1 MKHINKDNDNKYYFH
16 TTFKLESVG
25 RVHTVAIYNS
35 SVWGGNRYLYSGK
48 YYVLYVESA
57 TSWSSNKGNII
68 KNGLNVVLVPAAIFV
83 NSQLYQKI
91 KSNDI
96 SYLQGT
102 KPSDARLG
110 AIDKK
115 SMPVHIVGM
124 FFFKSDGTKMKNMIS
139 LLCHNLSNEQFAH
152 YAAITPEQVN
162 IPSDVLEAIP
172 YEGIQNSKT
181 GGAPENL
188 WQQLS
193 GAIGGAITSV
203 ADFIYHGLVA
213 LGNFIEHAAEVVA
226 QFAMKLWSTGVS
238 VVKQAVEVIKKAVDA
253 VVEWIKSAAINLLN
267 NVLTP
272 IENKINEWLQNIK
285 DTIVNAYEYY
295 KANEKLS
302 LEWEEKLKEVIY
314 GKGLYV
320 MLGIG
325 AALIAGMYVITGVS
339 MGIGAAAMGILG
351 PLIAGLVAEEIMN
364 KMYSS
369 GYELPFDL
377 PTSFSMDAVKNIV
390 DNLINQIKRD
400 TKDSEWDLIEA
411 FLGNIFGISGII
423 TTLYTAAR
431 YDLSGTLLT
440 ELTVGLSFWAL
451 PYYAI
456 ALALPEDKPVQTIFG
471 AIGLIF
477 SIPALLSVIE
487 VKSIMVVPNSPL
499 KILWSSSWL
508 LTVFSTGI
516 FVTSMLS

>member
-1 MKHINKDNDNKYYFH
+1 M
-16 TTFKLESVG
+16 
-25 RVHTVAIYNS
+25 
-35 SVWGGNRYLYSGK
+35 
-48 YYVLYVESA
+48 
-57 TSWSSNKGNII
+57 
-68 KNGLNVVLVPAAIFV
+68 
-83 NSQLYQKI
+83 
-91 KSNDI
+91 
-96 SYLQGT
+96 
-102 KPSDARLG
+102 
-110 AIDKK
+110 
-115 SMPVHIVGM
+115 
-124 FFFKSDGTKMKNMIS
+124 
-139 LLCHNLSNEQFAH
+139 
-152 YAAITPEQVN
+152 
-162 IPSDVLEAIP
+162 
-172 YEGIQNSKT
+172 
-181 GGAPENL
+181 
-188 WQQLS
+188 
-193 GAIGGAITSV
+193 
-203 ADFIYHGLVA
+203 
-213 LGNFIEHAAEVVA
+213 A